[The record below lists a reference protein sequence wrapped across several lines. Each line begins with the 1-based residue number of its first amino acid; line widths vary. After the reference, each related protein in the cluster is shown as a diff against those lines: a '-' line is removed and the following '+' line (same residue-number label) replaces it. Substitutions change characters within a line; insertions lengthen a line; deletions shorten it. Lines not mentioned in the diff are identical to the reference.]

1 MRDRLRAGV
10 AIYNDGYYHAAHD
23 AWEDYWLD
31 LESGTDDE
39 RLLHGLIQFTAAVYH
54 ARDRNWA
61 GAVGLA
67 NSGRDY
73 LDGLPAD
80 YRDLGLDPIRLA
92 LGTIATDPEVAERRP
107 PIPIEH
113 EGTVPTLADLG
124 VEPTAIAA
132 IVLAEELGFDEDPIE
147 RARTYA
153 ERDLTAGGDDSR
165 FITLLFDFVREDEH
179 RGLVYQRLTGHVD
192 RRRSREK
199 DVEGL
204 F

>member
-10 AIYNDGYYHAAHD
+10 AVYNDGYYHAAHD

-31 LESGTDDE
+31 LDAGTDDE

-67 NSGRDY
+67 RSGRDY

-80 YRDLGLDPIRLA
+80 YRDVRLDAIRSVLETLA
-92 LGTIATDPEVAERRP
+92 ADPEVVERRSP
-107 PIPIEH
+107 PPIEH
-113 EGTVPTLADLG
+113 EGTTPALADLG
-124 VEPTAIAA
+124 FEPTAIAA
-132 IVLAEELGFDEDPIE
+132 VVLAEELEFDEEPID
-147 RARTYA
+147 RAKAYA
-153 ERDLTAGGDDSR
+153 ESDLAAGEDDSQ

-179 RGLVYQRLTGHVD
+179 RGIVFQRLTEHVQ
-192 RRRSREK
+192 RRTHREE